1 MKAIP
6 HMLFHKPSLKALL
19 VGLIP
24 FVAMCFS
31 ISLWD
36 RVYPFVFGLPFSIFW
51 IVAWIILTPLFM
63 SVAYRIETARIAA
76 EAGAKEGGAPHE

>member
-6 HMLFHKPSLKALL
+6 SMPFHKPSLKSLL

-24 FVAMCFS
+24 FLAMCFS
-31 ISLWD
+31 IPLWD

-51 IVAWIILTPLFM
+51 IVAWIIITPLFM
-63 SVAYRIETARIAA
+63 SVAYRIEKERNTAK
-76 EAGAKEGGAPHE
+76 AGVKEGGAPHE